1 MVAIVDDREDVWGRC
16 PNLVHVKPY
25 IFFAGTA
32 DINAPPP
39 PPTPTT
45 PSPTTPGGPHFF
57 RPKFPPQHVPF
68 KTRLL
73 SKGANEK
80 ELPRIN
86 QPQVEVKKK
95 SDTNFNMP
103 QHPDPTALVKD
114 ENAGLKVSERSS
126 SVHVGSKNDSHATRA
141 GGEGNRNEEG
151 GRGVGE
157 EGEEGQGGGEK
168 GGGQEEG
175 KDREVKE
182 RGEEE
187 GDRKNKVGEK
197 EGEERGKEGGG
208 EGGEGTREAERG
220 QGERREGGRE
230 ERAREE
236 KEGRE
241 GGEKQSG
248 KKMVKDKANDS
259 SSSSS
264 SSDSDS
270 EDSSSSSS
278 SEIDD
283 SLFEHLGEE
292 EQDEKGKEEQI
303 IHLEMVATKPNT
315 G

>member
-86 QPQVEVKKK
+86 QPEVEVKKK
-95 SDTNFNMP
+95 SDKNFNTP

-114 ENAGLKVSERSS
+114 NSARVEVSERSS
-126 SVHVGSKNDSHATRA
+126 TVQCHVGSKNDSHATRT
-141 GGEGNRNEEG
+141 GGEGHRNEEG
-151 GRGVGE
+151 EGGV
-157 EGEEGQGGGEK
+157 GEEGQGGGEK

-175 KDREVKE
+175 KDGEVKE

-187 GDRKNKVGEK
+187 GDREKKVGEK
-197 EGEERGKEGGG
+197 GGEEERGKEGG
-208 EGGEGTREAERG
+208 ERGEGTDEAERG
-220 QGERREGGRE
+220 KGEGREGKRE

-241 GGEKQSG
+241 GGENQSG
-248 KKMVKDKANDS
+248 KKMVKDKVNDS

-270 EDSSSSSS
+270 EDSSTSSS

-292 EQDEKGKEEQI
+292 EQDEKGKEEKI
-303 IHLEMVATKPNT
+303 IHLEMVAMKSNT

>member
-45 PSPTTPGGPHFF
+45 PSPMTPGGPHFF

-126 SVHVGSKNDSHATRA
+126 TVHVGSKNVSHATRT

-157 EGEEGQGGGEK
+157 DGEEGQGGGEK

-187 GDRKNKVGEK
+187 GDREKKVGEK
-197 EGEERGKEGGG
+197 EGEERGEGGG
-208 EGGEGTREAERG
+208 EETREAERG
-220 QGERREGGRE
+220 QGERREGG
-230 ERAREE
+230 E
-236 KEGRE
+236 KH
-241 GGEKQSG
+241 SG

-303 IHLEMVATKPNT
+303 IHLEMVTTQPNP

>member
-197 EGEERGKEGGG
+197 EGEERGKEGG

-220 QGERREGGRE
+220 QGEGREGGRE